1 MKIITNICLLLILVA
16 GYQDQVS
23 TMSAAPTEIS
33 GRLDAALAMKNN
45 TARHNTL
52 VQVGQDAAE
61 AGEGDVVLKVI
72 ALIDAGSSHDNLCS
86 MCSKERGRNY
96 FPISTGRWHRFVV
109 PFGA

>member
-1 MKIITNICLLLILVA
+1 
-16 GYQDQVS
+16 
-23 TMSAAPTEIS
+23 MSAAPTEIS

-72 ALIDAGSSHDNLCS
+72 GLIDAGSSHDNLCS
-86 MCSKERGRNY
+86 MCSKSLARKGKISEATAVANQLANDTARNNLLSE
-96 FPISTGRWHRFVV
+96 IATGVKDWQY
-109 PFGA
+109 